1 MKIGIIQGRLSEPNE
16 GFQDTPVNWQRE
28 FNLLPQLGLNHI
40 EWIVTKDSFENNPIF
55 TEDVKEYSIS
65 SICADN
71 LVDERIADT
80 EFLTDNLT
88 PICEAALKNKIK
100 NITIPILE
108 DSSLTNGKK
117 RDKFI
122 LEMQD
127 FSERYKRLNFS
138 FEIEDKMDVI
148 ADIIYMRDNFYLT
161 YDTGNMTTVNIEHET
176 YLHMFH
182 EKISNIHLKDRNTQ
196 NQTVEPLSGATNF
209 TKIFEK
215 LKEIGYNGLYTLQT
229 ARGKSGVEEET
240 IKKHTTIFKELYNE
254 CT

>member
-1 MKIGIIQGRLSEPNE
+1 MKIGIIQGRLSPPTE
-16 GFQDTPVNWQRE
+16 GFQETPTDWKRE
-28 FNLLPQLGLNHI
+28 FELLPTAGLNHV
-40 EWIVTKDSFENNPIF
+40 EWIVTKNSFETNPIF
-55 TEDVKEYSIS
+55 TEDLTSYSIS

-80 EFLTDNLT
+80 DFLEQNLN
-88 PICEAALKNKIK
+88 PLCKAAIKNKIK
-100 NITIPILE
+100 TITIPILE
-108 DSSLTNGKK
+108 DSNLTNWKK
-117 RDKFI
+117 RDKFT

-148 ADIIYMRDNFYLT
+148 ADIIYMGDNFYLT
-161 YDTGNMTTVNIEHET
+161 YDTGNMTTVGVEHDV

-182 EKISNIHLKDRNTQ
+182 EKINNIHLKDRNTQ
-196 NQTVEPLSGATNF
+196 NETVEPLSGATNF

-215 LKEIGYNGLYTLQT
+215 LQELGYNGIYTLQT
-229 ARGKSGVEEET
+229 ARGESGTEEET
-240 IKKHTTIFKELYNE
+240 IKKHATIFKELYNE